1 VGAYVNMRAE
11 EAGALVKGADASA
24 QSFTTAR
31 TLLSILR
38 LGQALARLRWSDE
51 VVSGDVDEA
60 IRLMMM
66 SKVSIHEEQEEHHRP
81 FDATVGIFQI
91 FKDAA
96 NASGRVPAVVKVAD
110 VTQRILAKGYRDND
124 IQACLTEYEEL
135 NVWRVSESREEVRFE
150 Q

>member
-1 VGAYVNMRAE
+1 
-11 EAGALVKGADASA
+11 
-24 QSFTTAR
+24 
-31 TLLSILR
+31 
-38 LGQALARLRWSDE
+38 LRWSDE

-96 NASGRVPAVVKVAD
+96 NASGRAPAVVKVAD
-110 VTQRILAKGYRDND
+110 VIQRILAKGYRDND
-124 IQACLTEYEEL
+124 VEACLSEYEEL
-135 NVWRVSESREEVRFE
+135 NVWKVSESREEVRFE